1 MDCYCLLYVF
11 AFLHFL
17 KLTTLLVLL
26 QEQAVMLL
34 RNIKHV
40 YVVCLFKQ
48 FYLQTKFLRFLRLRC
63 DQISTFNTSHKV
75 ITFKTY
81 NDVYVLLYTSHFI

>member
-1 MDCYCLLYVF
+1 MYCYCLLYVF
-11 AFLHFL
+11 AFFNF
-17 KLTTLLVLL
+17 LTTLLVLL
-26 QEQAVMLL
+26 QEQAVMSL

-48 FYLQTKFLRFLRLRC
+48 FYLQTNFLRFLKLRC

-81 NDVYVLLYTSHFI
+81 IDVYVLLYTSLVI

>member
-17 KLTTLLVLL
+17 KLTTLLVLH
-26 QEQAVMLL
+26 QEQAVMSL

-48 FYLQTKFLRFLRLRC
+48 FYFQTKF
-63 DQISTFNTSHKV
+63 
-75 ITFKTY
+75 
-81 NDVYVLLYTSHFI
+81 